1 MISNRWLP
9 TVLLTLTFA
18 LGLSLGYIIRSEF
31 VPRDVEISRQ
41 DVEISRRMG
50 PGGGGMGPGRS
61 GFIPPFLFN
70 EVVEELQIAPEK
82 RAKLEGILDEH
93 RNRLESLRQE
103 VIQPKQQAIM
113 DSTRAQL
120 QTILTPDQIRRFMEI
135 RQRMGREGF
144 RRRGP
149 GPPGEPPNQPGF

>member
-18 LGLSLGYIIRSEF
+18 LGLCLGYIIRSEF
-31 VPRDVEISRQ
+31 VPRE
-41 DVEISRRMG
+41 VEISRRMG
-50 PGGGGMGPGRS
+50 PGGFGMGPGRND
-61 GFIPPFLFN
+61 FMPPFAF
-70 EVVEELQIAPEK
+70 EEMVQELQIKPEE
-82 RAKLEGILDEH
+82 RTKLERILDSH
-93 RNRLESLRQE
+93 RSRIETLRQE

-120 QTILTPDQIRRFMEI
+120 QTILTPDQIRHFMEI

-144 RRRGP
+144 PRRGP
-149 GPPGEPPNQPGF
+149 GPPGGPSNQPGF

>member
-31 VPRDVEISRQ
+31 VPNDVEILRR

-50 PGGGGMGPGRS
+50 PGGGGMGPGRTE
-61 GFIPPFLFN
+61 FIPPFLFD
-70 EVVEELQIAPEK
+70 EMVRELQIAPEQ
-82 RAKLEGILDEH
+82 RTKLERILDAH
-93 RNRLESLRQE
+93 RSQVETLRQE
-103 VIQPKQQAIM
+103 VIHPKQQAIM

-120 QTILTPDQIRRFMEI
+120 QTILTPDQIRRFMEM

-149 GPPGEPPNQPGF
+149 GPPGDRKSVV